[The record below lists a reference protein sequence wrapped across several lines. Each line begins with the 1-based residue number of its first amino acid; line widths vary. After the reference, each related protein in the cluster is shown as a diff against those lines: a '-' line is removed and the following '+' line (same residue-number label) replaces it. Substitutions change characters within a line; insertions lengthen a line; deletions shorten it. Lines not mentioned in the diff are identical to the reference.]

1 MCRCVEIPDS
11 SHTILIIVSLQRTW
25 CADRDTLLD
34 FVAFRLLELQF
45 SNSLLLCYYKANVR
59 FIFSIQERIFEIC
72 RMARI
77 PITFSDLE
85 CDFNCPRITYQDSEK
100 RDGYSMSYQYTEGLL
115 KVCLFLFSHWC
126 CTRNGVW
133 YITPFLMIS
142 WVTSEVILGQL
153 ASLMANWPYLIAHFC
168 SQRTRVLQ

>member
-1 MCRCVEIPDS
+1 MLS
-11 SHTILIIVSLQRTW
+11 VSLCVCVPHSNKMMMMKMMLAVCKPLPKICAKIQPHFLETLLHTKNYVQMRRNTGFVPYDTHHRFATAW

-115 KVCLFLFSHWC
+115 KVCLFLFSH
-126 CTRNGVW
+126 
-133 YITPFLMIS
+133 
-142 WVTSEVILGQL
+142 
-153 ASLMANWPYLIAHFC
+153 
-168 SQRTRVLQ
+168 